1 MKKYI
6 DSKLTN
12 EKTNQVYPF
21 FGTNT
26 EWARSNGYTMEDVQQ
41 SDVDGQWYLAEKCPM
56 KTEEEKLNEAKTNKY
71 NEINNGAREYLE
83 SGNALFEIEEGKHIE
98 ATDGNIAKL
107 SAYALSFM
115 TGVQE
120 VVYWNTKEDET
131 ISLNQEQLTQAL
143 MGLGEVQATVWNVKF
158 PYYLKLLENA
168 QTIEE
173 VNAITV
179 DYSLPIPDETEVT
192 EDENT
197 TDTTVSTVIQDEMD
211 TTTSESNEVDKDSL
225 K

>member
-1 MKKYI
+1 MFYI
-6 DSKLTN
+6 QQDEKIVLFDEDKQKL
-12 EKTNQVYPF
+12 Q
-21 FGTNT
+21 NT
-26 EWARSNGYTMEDVQQ
+26 ITFIPQYQGLEILE
-41 SDVDGQWYLAEKCPM
+41 
-56 KTEEEKLNEAKTNKY
+56 TERPIVNFEFADTPEYIEEQLNIAKTNKY

-120 VVYWNTKEDET
+120 LVYWNTKEDET
-131 ISLNQEQLTQAL
+131 ISLNQEQLTQTL

-158 PYYLKLLENA
+158 PYYLKLLESA
-168 QTIEE
+168 TTVEE
-173 VNAITV
+173 VNAINV
-179 DYSLPIPDETEVT
+179 DYSLDIPEDTEVT

-197 TDTTVSTVIQDEMD
+197 TDTTVSTVIQDKLGTAE
-211 TTTSESNEVDKDSL
+211 SESNEVDKDSIE
-225 K
+225 

>member
-115 TGVQE
+115 TGVQSE
-120 VVYWNTKEDET
+120 VYWNTKEDET
-131 ISLNQEQLTQAL
+131 IALNQEQLTQAL
-143 MGLGEVQATVWNVKF
+143 IGLGEVQATVWNVKF
-158 PYYLKLLENA
+158 PYYLKQLESA
-168 QTIEE
+168 ATVEE
-173 VNAITV
+173 VNAINV
-179 DYSLPIPDETEVT
+179 DYSLPIPEEPTEGEETV
-192 EDENT
+192 
-197 TDTTVSTVIQDEMD
+197 
-211 TTTSESNEVDKDSL
+211 NEEETAEK
-225 K
+225 